1 MKFIDHVKI
10 KVKAGDGGHG
20 CIAFHRE
27 KFMPKGGPSGGDG
40 GHGGD
45 IILKSNKQLS
55 TLQDISFN
63 RFYKAE
69 RGQHGRGK
77 NMHGRNGKSITIQV
91 PLGTIAIDVESN
103 QILCE
108 LTKENQSKVIVNGGN
123 GGFGNARFK
132 TQKNTAP
139 RTANDGQVGEERIVD
154 LELKIMADVGLVGF
168 PNVGKSTLLSTIS
181 AAKPKIADYPF
192 TTLIPNLGIVK
203 YGDFNSFVMAD
214 IPGLIKGASSGKGLG
229 IQFLRHIERTK
240 LLLILLDGTSF
251 DIESDLKILE
261 NELKNHEVDLSNKP
275 KLIFVS
281 KNDIL
286 EDNKIIKLLQKRNI
300 ISFSAITGNNIDIVI
315 KKIVENLEKFNFSK
329 KTTAKKI

>member
-1 MKFIDHVKI
+1 LKFIDHVKI

>member
-286 EDNKIIKLLQKRNI
+286 EENKIIKLLQKRNI